1 MTQHFLNDTAVT
13 TASDKVFVDMRREI
27 VEGSIAQGSKIS
39 EPELAKRYGVSR
51 ATLREALNRLES
63 CYVNTR

>member
-27 VEGSIAQGSKIS
+27 VLFERFG
-39 EPELAKRYGVSR
+39 AKR
-51 ATLREALNRLES
+51 
-63 CYVNTR
+63 